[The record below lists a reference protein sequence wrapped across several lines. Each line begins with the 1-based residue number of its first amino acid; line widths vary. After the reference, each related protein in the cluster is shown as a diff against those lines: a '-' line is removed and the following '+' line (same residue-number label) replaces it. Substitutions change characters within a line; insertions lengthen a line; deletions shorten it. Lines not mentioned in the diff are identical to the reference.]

1 MRKWEIS
8 TGRCIRV
15 WHFTKEVKHVAW
27 CPRLGNIISACV
39 GAAVVLIDSADDSGQ
54 YSTGQHEAQIP
65 NMEITEHTT
74 PKWAERSGMIFVLH
88 SADVTKVIWHHKG
101 DYFASMVSDGKHVMI
116 NRLSRKSSQQIFR
129 HQKIPIRSI
138 AFHPHGPVLFI
149 CTGSHVHLY
158 DLQRQILLKKLST
171 GTRALSCM
179 AIHSGGENIIVGGED
194 GKVSWFDL
202 DLSTM
207 PYKVLGSHA
216 SAVKVIYW
224 HPFDKYIA
232 MA

>member
-39 GAAVVLIDSADDSGQ
+39 GAAVVLIDSADGQCKIQTKSDQFYIHCFSNLRTLFVDSGQ

-101 DYFASMVSDGKHVMI
+101 CGGQASFLFTCALPSFSATISGTT
-116 NRLSRKSSQQIFR
+116 L
-129 HQKIPIRSI
+129 
-138 AFHPHGPVLFI
+138 HPWFPM
-149 CTGSHVHLY
+149 GS
-158 DLQRQILLKKLST
+158 
-171 GTRALSCM
+171 M
-179 AIHSGGENIIVGGED
+179 
-194 GKVSWFDL
+194 
-202 DLSTM
+202 
-207 PYKVLGSHA
+207 
-216 SAVKVIYW
+216 
-224 HPFDKYIA
+224 
-232 MA
+232 

>member
-129 HQKIPIRSI
+129 HQKNSHSKYRLSSARPRPFYLHWIARASVRSAATNI
-138 AFHPHGPVLFI
+138 VEETLNRHSCPELHGDSFWRGEYYRWWRRWKSFMVK
-149 CTGSHVHLY
+149 T
-158 DLQRQILLKKLST
+158 QILICQK
-171 GTRALSCM
+171 
-179 AIHSGGENIIVGGED
+179 
-194 GKVSWFDL
+194 
-202 DLSTM
+202 
-207 PYKVLGSHA
+207 GSN
-216 SAVKVIYW
+216 
-224 HPFDKYIA
+224 
-232 MA
+232 